1 MNLDQSDIDRL
12 AGQIDR
18 LTMLVNGVGRR
29 VEDQEILLRNIHARM
44 TTDLVPVVDRV
55 NMAFQDA
62 EAVGQEVL
70 AVVAEADSEV
80 LELANAIRD
89 GLSDVLANP
98 PVAESLDAL
107 DTAIA
112 TAADVNDA
120 LHGRLAALTEVV
132 EGAEADVFSVFDA
145 LSDKSSEICE
155 TLLETLTTEAAKLT
169 ETMADKVFGPIRE
182 AIDAMT
188 SALEKVADEKISDV
202 LKAQIERL
210 GAEVAE
216 QLEKVLAFLRT
227 AIEDMMDRIVA
238 QLDTDTE
245 NEQSARAVLEAAV
258 APLAPLMDKV
268 KEAYNLFKGIADSVG
283 VSLPDLG

>member
-120 LHGRLAALTEVV
+120 LRGRLAALTEVV

>member
-1 MNLDQSDIDRL
+1 MSLDQSDIDRL
-12 AGQIDR
+12 AGQVDR

-29 VEDQEILLRNIHARM
+29 VKDQETLLRNIHSRM
-44 TTDLVPVVDRV
+44 TTDLAPVIDRLDK
-55 NMAFQDA
+55 AFQDA

-70 AVVAEADSEV
+70 AVVAEADAEV
-80 LELANAIRD
+80 LELANAVTD

-98 PVAESLDAL
+98 PVAESLDAF

-132 EGAEADVFSVFDA
+132 EGAEVDVFSAFDA
-145 LSDKSSEICE
+145 LSDKSSEISE
-155 TLLETLTTEAAKLT
+155 TLVEALTTEAEKFT
-169 ETMADKVFGPIRE
+169 ETMAEKAFGPIRE
-182 AIDAMT
+182 AIDTMT
-188 SALEKVADEKISDV
+188 SAFENLADEKISDV
-202 LKAQIERL
+202 LKVQIERL
-210 GAEVAE
+210 GSEVAE
-216 QLEKVLAFLRT
+216 QFEKVLEFLRT

-238 QLDTDTE
+238 QLSADTE

-258 APLAPLMDKV
+258 APLDPLMDQV
-268 KEAYNLFKGIADSVG
+268 KEAYSLFKGIADSVG